1 MSDNKLIEGI
11 DNVTL
16 EESSTIEVLFIYIYV
31 IFLNIFF
38 YLQRYKLWYTYS
50 PLLPLE
56 MKDHP
61 MDL

>member
-16 EESSTIEVLFIYIYV
+16 EESSTIEVLFIFIYV
-31 IFLNIFF
+31 I
-38 YLQRYKLWYTYS
+38 YLFILLTSYKLWNTYS

-56 MKDHP
+56 MMDHP